1 MNCDSCGKILKD
13 ELVAYCEKC
22 EKFYCMNCYT
32 KHRNHKLVFKRL
44 TNDVLTN
51 INTGISGAG
60 IGDTHHKFYTDEEW
74 ILRHQLCGHA
84 KEDMELGKVIFY
96 CEDSKI
102 RCSKCFYESKMNNAD
117 PIMKNDENKLMLL
130 LTRTYEPQ
138 NLEFTFKCDNEG
150 IKGNEITLNL
160 TIINNKLHDIKDI
173 DVNIESFSANI
184 LPENTSL
191 NAYREQMYSKYLI
204 NKTFHFDVI
213 KSKKQLKVEL
223 KVKIPK
229 DGEIKENQF
238 VNFTID
244 EKMENE
250 YVKEGLLKVPNEL
263 MVYAQFSYKTYSGF
277 KYWSYVEK
285 DIVNLK

>member
-32 KHRNHKLVFKRL
+32 KHRNHKLIFKRL
-44 TNDVLTN
+44 ANDVLTN

-74 ILRHQLCGHA
+74 ILRHSLCLHA

-96 CEDSKI
+96 CEDNKI

-130 LTRTYEPQ
+130 LTHTYEPQ
-138 NLEFTFKCDNEG
+138 NLEFTFKCDKEG

-173 DVNIESFSANI
+173 DINIESFSANL

-191 NAYREQMYSKYLI
+191 NAYREQMNSKYLI

-229 DGEIKENQF
+229 DGEIKVNQF
-238 VNFTID
+238 VNFTIN
-244 EKMENE
+244 EELENE
-250 YVKEGLLKVPNEL
+250 YVKGGFLKVPNEL
-263 MVYAQFSYKTYSGF
+263 MIYAQFSYKTYSGF
-277 KYWSYVEK
+277 KYWSYVES